1 MEFVEINANRKPK
14 LSGGRRGNPTLLP
27 GRTQVNSSL
36 VPVSQLP
43 ASAGALGNTF
53 KDIYNERQANEA
65 YRSGRTPVRAIAMIP
80 DGAEGIPVK
89 RGGKMSK
96 LIPEHG
102 HGATTQI
109 GTNYKLSQFGGSMAH
124 PIGNTA
130 STLSPALSGM
140 SVGAGRKKAS
150 KKGGIFID
158 ENPFTGVRKSYGLT
172 TLSKLKKKSGGKSLQ
187 DFENFLNENDNPIP
201 PGVNPFDISALTKK
215 SGGKLP
221 LPKGK
226 DLLKLVRYMAKAKAN
241 LHGMKSGAGW
251 LQSGMKFLGKIGKEL
266 LDKHGDAILNKGKEL
281 LLEQINKK
289 ANEFVGAG
297 LMDGGSHSNEVEKK
311 LSTLVNH
318 KVVSQ
323 LGDELLS
330 GGGWFNNLIN
340 IVRKVG
346 HDVAKPFE
354 IVGVNPWD
362 LGYDLGHDVIA
373 PVLKKAIKGG
383 KMEGE
388 RKIGGAA
395 KKPSARGAIVS
406 KIMKEKNLS
415 LPMASKYVKEHG
427 LY

>member
-150 KKGGIFID
+150 KKGGSQFD
-158 ENPFTGVRKSYGLT
+158 D
-172 TLSKLKKKSGGKSLQ
+172 LKGIHRIVYMKPKKNVPQSLG
-187 DFENFLNENDNPIP
+187 NEFVP
-201 PGVNPFDISALTKK
+201 PGVDISALTKK

-251 LQSGMKFLGKIGKEL
+251 LQSGMNFLKKVGKEI

-297 LMDGGSHSNEVEKK
+297 LMDGGSHSNEVQNK
-311 LSTLVNH
+311 LSSLVNH

>member
-14 LSGGRRGNPTLLP
+14 LSGGRRGNPTLMP
-27 GRTQVNSSL
+27 GGTQVNSHL

-96 LIPEHG
+96 LVPRHG

-150 KKGGIFID
+150 KKGGSQFD
-158 ENPFTGVRKSYGLT
+158 EGVY
-172 TLSKLKKKSGGKSLQ
+172 KKKVSQ
-187 DFENFLNENDNPIP
+187 DFENFLKDNDNPIP

-226 DLLKLVRYMAKAKAN
+226 ALLKLVRFIAKTKAN

-251 LQSGMKFLGKIGKEL
+251 LQSGMKFLGKVGKDL
-266 LDKHGDAILNKGKEL
+266 LDKHGEAILDKGKEL
-281 LLEQINKK
+281 LINELTKR
-289 ANEFVGAG
+289 ANEYIGSG
-297 LMDGGSHSNEVEKK
+297 IMEGGSFFDTIGRA
-311 LSTLVNH
+311 L
-318 KVVSQ
+318 KVLINPNVVAD
-323 LGDELLS
+323 LGKELLS
-330 GGGWFNNLIN
+330 GGGWFDNLVN
-340 IVRKVG
+340 IVKDVG
-346 HDVAKPFE
+346 HTIGKPFE
-354 IVGVNPWD
+354 VVGVNPWD
-362 LGYDLGHDVIA
+362 LGYNLGHDVIA
-373 PVLKKAIKGG
+373 PVLKQAIKGG
-383 KMEGE
+383 KMDG
-388 RKIGGAA
+388 A